1 VRHAEDELPYRN
13 PRRSSINGPDS
24 VDTFRRQSA
33 PKPSRSSLLS
43 LTAPRPATRNIL
55 SEAHPPRYYTSP
67 RATGENILMAPISSS
82 SGSYPTSIPS
92 SSRSSIRQDSHD
104 DPRHVQ
110 ILDYSTSQYYYTSTA
125 QEGVAGSFESSENEA
140 SRLKPGETAGGKK
153 RRSRATQEQLDML
166 NGVYQRTP
174 FPTTAERNELAHQ
187 LGMTPR
193 SVQIW

>member
-1 VRHAEDELPYRN
+1 MPHAEDESSYRN
-13 PRRSSINGPDS
+13 PRRTSVTGPDS
-24 VDTFRRQSA
+24 PTFRRQNA

-55 SEAHPPRYYTSP
+55 SEARPSICYTSP
-67 RATGENILMAPISSS
+67 RATGENVVMAPASSS

-92 SSRSSIRQDSHD
+92 SSIASIRRDSHG
-104 DPRHVQ
+104 DPKHAQ
-110 ILDYSTSQYYYTSTA
+110 ILDYSPSHYYYTSPG
-125 QEGVAGSFESSENEA
+125 QEGVTGSFESSENEA